1 MADYYMDKAKTS
13 GFDKFSD
20 IGYFI
25 GQIFKAIQKFKGNVI
40 VLTHPEE
47 IQNTFGTSY
56 KAKTVGKMID
66 QYISLEGK
74 FDIVLYGQQDFDSK
88 NKKAIKQFVTNF
100 DGRYPAK
107 SAVGMFPL
115 YMTNDLGLVIE
126 LVNKYYDGE

>member
-1 MADYYMDKAKTS
+1 M
-13 GFDKFSD
+13 
-20 IGYFI
+20 
-25 GQIFKAIQKFKGNVI
+25 
-40 VLTHPEE
+40 
-47 IQNTFGTSY
+47 
-56 KAKTVGKMID
+56 KMID

-115 YMTNDLGLVIE
+115 YMTNDLGLVTE
-126 LVNKYYDGE
+126 LVNKYYEGE